1 MDSSLLTE
9 KKSMYEKRRKRGL
22 LSAGIGASVLG
33 LGFLT
38 QYILY
43 MNDLSFNT
51 IMYSLTMVGIGLI
64 FYAAIQF
71 FN

>member
-1 MDSSLLTE
+1 MDSSVLTE
-9 KKSMYEKRRKRGL
+9 KKSIHEKRRKRGV

-33 LGFLT
+33 TGFLI

-51 IMYSLTMVGIGLI
+51 IMYTLTIVGIGLI